1 MHFLTFSGYNY
12 SKRRCSQIVGWFLEE
27 YLPRHKILLNVDHI
41 GLLRNGVFGWV
52 WATDC
57 DHRPHEFEME
67 IHNRM
72 EPEQYTKTL
81 LHELWHI
88 YQHVQGH
95 LKDKRQQRLWKGVDH
110 SKTDYEDQPWEVEA
124 HKMEDI
130 LFEQYSHYLI
140 QSNLSL

>member
-1 MHFLTFSGYNY
+1 MD
-12 SKRRCSQIVGWFLEE
+12 WFLDE
-27 YLPRHKILLNVDHI
+27 YLPRHKIILNVDHI

-52 WATDC
+52 WAADC
-57 DHRPHEFEME
+57 DHRPRDFEME

-72 EPEQYTKTL
+72 NPEDYTKTL

-88 YQHVQGH
+88 YQHVQGD
-95 LKDKRQQRLWKGVDH
+95 LKDKRSQRLWKGVDH

-130 LFEQYSHYLI
+130 RMPKITLAVVVEASVTPMVLLEEQVVLAVC
-140 QSNLSL
+140 

>member
-1 MHFLTFSGYNY
+1 MD
-12 SKRRCSQIVGWFLEE
+12 WFLSEH
-27 YLPRHKILLNVDHI
+27 LPRHKIILNVDHI

-52 WATDC
+52 WTADC
-57 DHRPHEFEME
+57 DHRPRDFEME

-72 EPEQYTKTL
+72 NPEDYTKTL

-95 LKDKRQQRLWKGVDH
+95 LKDKRSQRLWKGVDH
-110 SKTDYEDQPWEVEA
+110 SKTDYEDQPCELEA

-130 LFEQYSHYLI
+130 LFEQYSHHLI